1 MLRLPSHLSGRGGGT
16 ARQRTWDAPGW
27 SRLCRAA
34 PDPAGGPAGS
44 PASGAPAARL
54 LAGLLAVL
62 VHRYGAPCRLSA
74 DPGCGSPGAA
84 RVLLDA
90 DPLTVTWADVLA
102 EVTTGSPD
110 PAAAHLPAMHV
121 TTGPDAAPS
130 ADLLWSAGPDGI
142 TARWDPGVYP
152 DTTVATIA
160 GHLGRLAEQLSAPD
174 AAPLAGLDI
183 LTAAE
188 RVINGGTPAAL
199 PAYPPITLHQLFML
213 QAWRTPDADALVMDE
228 DRLTYRELDQ
238 ASNRLAHR
246 LVEAGVRPG
255 DAVGVG
261 GERCLGL
268 FVALI
273 AVLKAGGVFV
283 YLDPVFPAGRQRQFL
298 DVSGV
303 RLLLSG
309 PGAVPLETGLP
320 QLAFPAVPQ
329 PDEPGARGAPDVLV
343 GAESPAYI
351 LFTSGSTGTPKGVLR
366 PHRLHTSRIFLE
378 QGMYRLGASD
388 RHLLKMTISAREVF
402 WPLCTG
408 GTAVV
413 ARPGGERDDRYL
425 AELIDREGI
434 TVMSAVPSMLQALA
448 ANPTFARC
456 RTLRH
461 LFVGGE
467 ALHRGLEER
476 VRSFGV
482 ELHNT
487 YTLTEA
493 DYVTHR
499 QGAPV
504 GVPDDVSVIGT
515 PLDMRVYLCDEHGRL
530 VPPGLPGEIWTGGPG
545 LADGYHGD
553 PERTAQR
560 FVPNPFGDPM
570 APVLFRTG
578 DLARHLPDGSLEY
591 RGRADLQV
599 KVRGQRVEPTEVE
612 SWIVEHPQVHQ
623 AAVVGY
629 PDPEQGAVLVAFV
642 VSADPSLDERGL
654 RAFLAERIPAFMV
667 PRHFARVVKLP
678 QLSSGKIDRASL
690 RLPQRARPEGLP
702 AAAPARTATQHG
714 LVRVWRRILQLPDIG
729 VDDDYTALGG
739 DSLRVL
745 LLRAAIEDEF
755 GVAVDLAALLAAP
768 TIRAQERL
776 VDGGPEG
783 AGDSGQPPADHG
795 AAAASAVARRAD
807 HLAARAAAAGA
818 RDRQPPR

>member
-1 MLRLPSHLSGRGGGT
+1 
-16 ARQRTWDAPGW
+16 
-27 SRLCRAA
+27 
-34 PDPAGGPAGS
+34 
-44 PASGAPAARL
+44 
-54 LAGLLAVL
+54 
-62 VHRYGAPCRLSA
+62 
-74 DPGCGSPGAA
+74 
-84 RVLLDA
+84 
-90 DPLTVTWADVLA
+90 
-102 EVTTGSPD
+102 
-110 PAAAHLPAMHV
+110 
-121 TTGPDAAPS
+121 
-130 ADLLWSAGPDGI
+130 
-142 TARWDPGVYP
+142 
-152 DTTVATIA
+152 
-160 GHLGRLAEQLSAPD
+160 
-174 AAPLAGLDI
+174 
-183 LTAAE
+183 
-188 RVINGGTPAAL
+188 
-199 PAYPPITLHQLFML
+199 
-213 QAWRTPDADALVMDE
+213 
-228 DRLTYRELDQ
+228 
-238 ASNRLAHR
+238 
-246 LVEAGVRPG
+246 
-255 DAVGVG
+255 
-261 GERCLGL
+261 
-268 FVALI
+268 
-273 AVLKAGGVFV
+273 
-283 YLDPVFPAGRQRQFL
+283 
-298 DVSGV
+298 
-303 RLLLSG
+303 
-309 PGAVPLETGLP
+309 
-320 QLAFPAVPQ
+320 
-329 PDEPGARGAPDVLV
+329 
-343 GAESPAYI
+343 
-351 LFTSGSTGTPKGVLR
+351 VLR

-378 QGMYRLGASD
+378 QGMYRLGAAD

-408 GTAVV
+408 GTAVL

-499 QGAPV
+499 QDAPA

-612 SWIVEHPQVHQ
+612 SWILEHPQVHQ

-690 RLPQRARPEGLP
+690 RLPRRSRPEGLP

-729 VDDDYTALGG
+729 IDDDYTALGG

-776 VDGGPEG
+776 VEGGPEG
-783 AGDSGQPPADHG
+783 AGDSGPPPAEHG
-795 AAAASAVARRAD
+795 AAAASALARRAD

-818 RDRQPPR
+818 RDRRPPR